1 MHDLIAWQGHLLVLD
16 HWSNSPRAV
25 FFYNEYTEYNLSLY
39 LFQGT
44 SVKILV
50 LNIEFLLKFAPI
62 FLLVRWH
69 GDGL

>member
-1 MHDLIAWQGHLLVLD
+1 MHDPIAWQGHLLVLD

-25 FFYNEYTEYNLSLY
+25 FYILNIIY
-39 LFQGT
+39 LCTFVQGT

-62 FLLVRWH
+62 FLLVS
-69 GDGL
+69 